1 MIVDINGNQVEQE
14 SIETRLERIAHG
26 QLMVMQ
32 AVQLLDAEAQAII
45 TETGMSLDEF
55 KDKIYELQKKIYGE
69 SIQGRVDQNDQMVP
83 ELLDSN
89 SSREDTSGNTVGA
102 DSEKSE

>member
-1 MIVDINGNQVEQE
+1 MIVDINGNQMEQE

-55 KDKIYELQKKIYGE
+55 KDKIYEFQKKIYGE
-69 SIQGRVDQNDQMVP
+69 SIQRRTDQNDQMVP
-83 ELLDSN
+83 NLLE
-89 SSREDTSGNTVGA
+89 SSSSGEDTSGNAAGT